1 MIAIKSI
8 LLVED
13 NPNDAELT
21 LTALQ
26 ENNLAN
32 GVVWV
37 KDGVEALDYLYR
49 RGAYDGRTSGNPVLV
64 MLDLKLP
71 RVDGKEVLKTL
82 KGDPA
87 LRKIPVVVLTSSQ
100 EESDLCESYDLG
112 VNAYVVK
119 PVGFDEFLV
128 AVKVLG
134 SFWALL
140 NEAPP
145 GSREQG

>member
-1 MIAIKSI
+1 
-8 LLVED
+8 
-13 NPNDAELT
+13 
-21 LTALQ
+21 
-26 ENNLAN
+26 
-32 GVVWV
+32 VVWV